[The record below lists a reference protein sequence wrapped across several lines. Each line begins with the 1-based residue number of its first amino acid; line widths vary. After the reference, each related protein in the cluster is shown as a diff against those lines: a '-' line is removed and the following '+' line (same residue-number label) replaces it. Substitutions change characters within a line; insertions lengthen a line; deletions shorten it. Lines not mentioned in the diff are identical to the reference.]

1 MSPALPA
8 LLHDLAAEREIAPGL
23 LGAAIDELLDGTAT
37 PVQRGA
43 LLMGLRLP
51 RLTAEALAGAAK
63 ALRNRMLGVDL
74 GGDLT
79 DVCGTGGDQA
89 GLLNISTA
97 TAFVA
102 AACGLRIAKH
112 GNRAMSS
119 RSGGAD
125 LLEALGLRLDAPS
138 ALQQAGMA
146 QCGLAFLFAQAH
158 HPGLKEIAPARQ
170 ELGFRTL
177 FNVLG
182 PLANP
187 AGASQQVL
195 GVFSP
200 DLLLPMGQ
208 ALANLGCHK
217 AWIVH
222 GAGGID
228 EVSISGPTEV
238 LALENET
245 FTRFTICPADAGLA
259 EQPLD
264 KLRGGDPEHNAIALR
279 ALLAGVHDAYRDAV
293 VLNTAAALTM
303 AGKAADLQEGAR
315 MAEQAI
321 DSGEAAKRLAGLL
334 RVQEAQE

>member
-1 MSPALPA
+1 MSASLQA
-8 LLHDLAAEREIAPGL
+8 LLHDLAAEREISPLL
-23 LGAAIDELLDGTAT
+23 LGAAIDEVLDGGAS

-51 RLTAEALAGAAK
+51 RLTGEAIAGAAK
-63 ALRNRMLGVDL
+63 ALRNRMLGIDL

-79 DVCGTGGDQA
+79 DVCGTGGDHA

-97 TAFVA
+97 MAFVA

-119 RSGGAD
+119 RSGAAD

-138 ALQQAGMA
+138 AMQQAGMA

-158 HPGLKEIAPARQ
+158 HPGLKEIASARQ

-200 DLLLPMGQ
+200 DLLVPMGQ

-293 VLNTAAALTM
+293 VLNTAAALKMT
-303 AGKAADLQEGAR
+303 GKAADLHEGAR
-315 MAEQAI
+315 LAEQAI
-321 DSGEAAKRLAGLL
+321 DSGAAARCLADLL
-334 RVQEAQE
+334 RMQEGQA

>member
-8 LLHDLAAEREIAPGL
+8 LLHDLATEREITPAL
-23 LGAAIDELLDGTAT
+23 LGAAIDELLDGAAS
-37 PVQRGA
+37 PVQHGA

-51 RLTAEALAGAAK
+51 RLTGEGLAGAAK
-63 ALRNRMLGVDL
+63 ALRNRMLSVDL
-74 GGDLT
+74 GSDLT

-125 LLEALGLRLDAPS
+125 LLEALGLRLDVPDAV
-138 ALQQAGMA
+138 LRAGMA

-158 HPGLKEIAPARQ
+158 HPGLKQIAMARQ

-187 AGASQQVL
+187 AGASQQIV

-208 ALANLGCHK
+208 ALARLGCAK
-217 AWIVH
+217 AWVVH

-238 LALENET
+238 LALEHET
-245 FTRFTICPADAGLA
+245 LTRFTICPADAGLP
-259 EQPLD
+259 ERSLD
-264 KLRGGDPEHNAIALR
+264 TLRGGDPGHNAVALR
-279 ALLAGVHDAYRDAV
+279 GLLAGVHDAYRDAV
-293 VLNTAAALTM
+293 VLNTAATLKMT
-303 AGKAADLQEGAR
+303 GLAADLLEGAR
-315 MAEQAI
+315 KAEHAI
-321 DSGEAAKRLAGLL
+321 DSGAAAKRLEDLL
-334 RVQEAQE
+334 HLHKSQQ